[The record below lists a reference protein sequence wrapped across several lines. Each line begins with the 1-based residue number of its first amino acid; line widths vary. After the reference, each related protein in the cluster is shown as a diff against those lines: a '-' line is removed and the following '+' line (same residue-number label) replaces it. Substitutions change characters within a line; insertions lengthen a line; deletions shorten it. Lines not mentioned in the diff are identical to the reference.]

1 MVDKDMF
8 QSMIL
13 DEFYKQLPDDFTL
26 SVKDVFKENDTKM
39 TGINITR
46 EGSNGGCVLYVENL
60 YDRYQQGEDISSMV
74 SDTLREVTK
83 SEIYDM
89 DMNSFTRDD
98 MLSHTSFRMANRYTN
113 QLRLSDV
120 PTRDVPGMTDIVIY
134 PVYEVSVGT
143 RHGSV
148 LVTNSMLE
156 QNRISVQEIHAA
168 AEANTERRMAIVPLE
183 ERLRGMI
190 NVDEMPEGFESPFLV
205 SYDREAR
212 GDEASVLGAPKV
224 LASLQEPYYVIPS
237 STHELLF
244 LPKTFE
250 SSVENLQRLVSEV
263 NGSVLDAKDVLS
275 NNVYEIDQGRFLT
288 HEAGAGLTKQ
298 FVQE

>member
-1 MVDKDMF
+1 
-8 QSMIL
+8 
-13 DEFYKQLPDDFTL
+13 
-26 SVKDVFKENDTKM
+26 
-39 TGINITR
+39 
-46 EGSNGGCVLYVENL
+46 
-60 YDRYQQGEDISSMV
+60 MV
-74 SDTLREVTK
+74 SDIMSEVSK
-83 SEIYDM
+83 SEIYSM
-89 DMNSFTRDD
+89 DTGSFTRDD
-98 MLSHTSFRMANRYTN
+98 MLAHTTFRMANKYTN

-134 PVYEVSVGT
+134 PVYEVNVGT
-143 RHGSV
+143 RHGTV

-156 QNRISVQEIHAA
+156 SNHISVAEIHAA

-183 ERLRGMI
+183 DRLRGMI
-190 NVDEMPEGFESPFLV
+190 DVDAMPVGFESPFLV
-205 SYDREAR
+205 TYDREAM

-224 LASLQEPYYVIPS
+224 LASLKQPYYVIPS

-244 LPKTFE
+244 LPKSFE

-275 NNVYEIDQGRFLT
+275 NNVYEIDHGRFLT

-298 FVQE
+298 FVQEG